1 MFVFVCVLQRG
12 VEVGKDRRLP
22 TFVTSLKPKKRIR
35 GFINTGSLT
44 KLAQMFGNH
53 VFCNPSVVSSNLQQE
68 KCAAG
73 QTIPSTSLWFHQKV
87 EVKFGRYF

>member
-53 VFCNPSVVSSNLQQE
+53 FFATLQWFPLTSNRKNVQR
-68 KCAAG
+68 AR
-73 QTIPSTSLWFHQKV
+73 
-87 EVKFGRYF
+87 RYQALLYGFIKKLK